1 MPKCPGITLHCPG
14 CTNGSGVAAIVIGGA
29 AIGALV
35 WLADRALAAA
45 TPVIAGAA
53 PYIDGLCI
61 TALTGA
67 LAFVIIAV
75 RRERAR
81 LTWLR
86 AGLPPSRVRARVPVR
101 EAESVPVLPVMP
113 GLRPLARPGTVP
125 LSVAS
130 EPAQVLSL
138 RLAPPADRDASRAG
152 QS

>member
-53 PYIDGLCI
+53 PYIAGLCI

-101 EAESVPVLPVMP
+101 EVESVVALPVMP

-125 LSVAS
+125 LSAAPVRS
-130 EPAQVLSL
+130 LSL
-138 RLAPPADRDASRAG
+138 RLAPPASRDASPARKD
-152 QS
+152 